1 MSAYREGNSNYNSQI
16 SNIDIKVKTM
26 IDDFDSDNE
35 SVIQS

>member
-1 MSAYREGNSNYNSQI
+1 MSAYREGNSIHNSQI
-16 SNIDIKVKTM
+16 SGIDIKVKTM